1 MRQTHG
7 SGQMLCVPAK
17 KRHNTF
23 KPSDIL
29 NTPSLQLYVDG
40 SFDPALKRG
49 GWGLVV
55 LKDTVEIG
63 SLSGGANIFDNSA
76 MELEALLAG
85 MFWLEQNAPT
95 EPAIIWSDA
104 VYAVKGCNEWRH
116 MRKSNSW
123 KRRIAN
129 GKGRFRAIPNAELW
143 KKIDLH
149 LTQNPLTVVSWCKGH
164 AGHSWNEKADELAQQ
179 GRLSLGT

>member
-1 MRQTHG
+1 MHSCQK
-7 SGQMLCVPAK
+7 SPK
-17 KRHNTF
+17 TF
-23 KPSDIL
+23 KLSDIL
-29 NTPSLQLYVDG
+29 NTPSLQLYLDG

-116 MRKSNSW
+116 MWKSNSW